1 MKKYPCLIVAFFFS
15 SCMVGPNYKPPEN
28 NVADTWSSN
37 DVSNTISTNPIT
49 TKWWEVFED
58 PLLDKYIALATENNN
73 DVLTAISRILQAR
86 ALRKVEA
93 SSFFPQINADV
104 NATRT
109 YFSKNGPIFDIG
121 LGDGAVSD
129 TPGLPFALQAPQTQ
143 NLYNI
148 LFDASWEIDLFGK
161 TRRKVEAANA
171 LIGSAIEETNDTLIS
186 VMAELARNYM
196 ELRGYQEKAR
206 LIEENISL
214 LEQKSCLV
222 RKQFEAGYTNRL
234 DDEDILATLA
244 TERALLPDI
253 QAKIYKNIYT
263 ISILIG
269 EVPESLV
276 DELLISKPLPKIPEE
291 IAVGLRSDLLR
302 RRPDIRKSERDLA
315 AATANIGVAVAS
327 FFPTFT
333 LFGAAGLQSL
343 MLKNLFSL
351 GSRTWAFGGDINMPI
366 FQGGKLIGNLQAK
379 KAETA
384 AVAHTYQQTVLQ
396 ALEETESIIV
406 SYTQDLETAKE
417 KKQATDRY
425 QKLVFLSRER
435 NAKGLTNRL
444 DLIDT
449 KRKLNEAEQ
458 SYLDTN
464 ITTLVDLITLYKAL
478 GGGWEVDFSSES

>member
-1 MKKYPCLIVAFFFS
+1 
-15 SCMVGPNYKPPEN
+15 MVGPNYTPPEN
-28 NVADTWSSN
+28 NVADTWASS
-37 DVSNTISTNPIT
+37 DVANTISYDPVT

-58 PLLDKYIALATENNN
+58 PLLNKYIALAAENNN
-73 DVLTAISRILQAR
+73 DVLTAMSRILQAR

-121 LGDGAVSD
+121 LGDGAVTD

-161 TRRKVEAANA
+161 TRRKVEAATA
-171 LIGSAIEETNDTLIS
+171 LIGSAIEDRNDTLVS

-206 LIEENISL
+206 LIEENITL
-214 LEQKSCLV
+214 LEQKSCLI
-222 RKQFEAGYTNRL
+222 RKQFETGYTNRL

-263 ISILIG
+263 ISVLIG
-269 EVPESLV
+269 EVPESLI
-276 DELLISKPLPKIPEE
+276 DELLTPKPLPMTPEE
-291 IAVGLRSDLLR
+291 VTVGLRSDLLR

-351 GSRTWAFGGDINMPI
+351 GSKTWAFGGDINMPI
-366 FQGGKLIGNLQAK
+366 FQGGKLVGNLQAK

-384 AVAHTYQQTVLQ
+384 AVAHTYQQTVLL

-425 QKLVFLSRER
+425 QELVFLSSER

-449 KRKLNEAEQ
+449 QRKLNEAEQ

-464 ITTLVDLITLYKAL
+464 ITKLVDLITLYKAL
-478 GGGWEVDFSSES
+478 GGGWEVDFSSVD